1 MAGIVTP
8 FGRHSTAAEI
18 IAGID
23 LSGRRAIVTGGVSG
37 IGLETARALA
47 SAGAQV
53 TVTARDDAAA
63 QAAAGAVS
71 STGNAGIR
79 VARLELTDVSS
90 IRSFVD
96 GWEGPLHILVNN
108 AGVMAL
114 PELHRT
120 TQGWEEQFAVNHLGH
135 HLLAVGLRDALAR
148 AEGAR
153 IVSVSSSAHHLS
165 PVVFDDIHYVSRPYH
180 PQLAYGQSKT
190 AVALFAVGAASRWA
204 DRGITANALNPGAIA
219 TGLQQYIGGD
229 LGVSVELQK
238 SPQQGAATSVLLATS
253 PLLENVTGR
262 YFYDCAE
269 ARPVTVSP
277 TDEAELASSVAAYAI
292 DPENADRLWR
302 MCDEMTC

>member
-1 MAGIVTP
+1 MERIVTP
-8 FGRHSTAAEI
+8 YGRHSTAAEVI
-18 IAGID
+18 DGID

-53 TVTARDDAAA
+53 TVTARDDNAR
-63 QAAAGAVS
+63 QAVADIVG
-71 STGNAGIR
+71 STGNPEVR

-90 IRSFVD
+90 IRTFVD
-96 GWEGPLHILVNN
+96 EWEGPLHILVNN

-114 PELHRT
+114 PELRRT
-120 TQGWEEQFAVNHLGH
+120 AQGWEEQFAVNHLGH

-165 PVVFDDIHYVSRPYH
+165 PVVFTDIHYLSRPYH
-180 PQLAYGQSKT
+180 PQLAYGQAKT

-204 DRGITANALNPGAIA
+204 GLGITANALNPGAIA

-229 LGVSVELQK
+229 LGVPADLQK
-238 SPQQGAATSVLLATS
+238 SPQQGAATSVMLATS
-253 PLLENVTGR
+253 PLLSQVTGR
-262 YFYDCAE
+262 YFNDCAE
-269 ARPVTVSP
+269 ATPVTVQP
-277 TDEAELASSVAAYAI
+277 TDEAELASSVAHYAI
-292 DPENADRLWR
+292 DPEQADRLWR
-302 MCDEMTC
+302 LCDRMVS